1 MILTGQQKSALKEAI
16 VKAYREEELEVL
28 LSERMDLSY
37 QAIARGG
44 DYETIVFNLIQNL
57 ENEGRLGEFIAT
69 IKNKKPN
76 SPYLKDLTQ
85 QGFPSQNINNY
96 APNAQGS
103 TIINAQNVTGNTFI
117 GTQNNYETGQVST
130 PMSHVDANAL
140 STWRRKLSYLQNEE
154 AIASDPSVKFQLQ
167 EQIRECQDKI
177 KELGG

>member
-1 MILTGQQKSALKEAI
+1 MILTGPEKAALKEAI
-16 VKAYREEELEVL
+16 VQAYREEELEVL
-28 LSERMDLSY
+28 LTERMDLSY

-44 DYETIVFNLIQNL
+44 YYETRVFNLIQNL
-57 ENEGRLGEFIAT
+57 ERDGRLGEFIAT

-117 GTQNNYETGQVST
+117 GTQNNYGTGQSSS
-130 PMSHVDANAL
+130 PMSRDDVNPL
-140 STWRRKLSYLQNEE
+140 STLRRKLAYLQNEE
-154 AIASDPSVKFQLQ
+154 AIASDPSLKFQLQ

-177 KELGG
+177 RELGG